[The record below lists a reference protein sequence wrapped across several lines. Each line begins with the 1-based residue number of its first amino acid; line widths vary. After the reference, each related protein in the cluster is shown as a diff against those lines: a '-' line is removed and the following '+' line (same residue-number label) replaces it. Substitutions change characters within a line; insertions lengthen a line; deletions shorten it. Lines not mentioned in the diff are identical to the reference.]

1 MAVKTMLGVIT
12 FSQGKIEIE
21 IPNDNDLFIEL
32 EKMTDGELTWFKYDL
47 KILVVDSIRVVVKAT
62 DVSEELIDQY
72 CLERR

>member
-12 FSQGKIEIE
+12 FTQGKIEIE
-21 IPNDNDLFIEL
+21 IPNDSDLFIEL
-32 EKMTDGELTWFKYDL
+32 EKLTDGELTWFKHDL

-62 DVSEELIDQY
+62 DVSNELIDQY

>member
-1 MAVKTMLGVIT
+1 MVVKTMLGVVT

-32 EKMTDGELTWFKYDL
+32 EKLTDGELTWFKHDL

-62 DVSEELIDQY
+62 DVSSELIDQY
-72 CLERR
+72 CLERG

>member
-1 MAVKTMLGVIT
+1 MVVKTMLGVVT

-32 EKMTDGELTWFKYDL
+32 EKLTDGELTWFKHDL

>member
-1 MAVKTMLGVIT
+1 MVVKTMLGVVT

-32 EKMTDGELTWFKYDL
+32 EKLTDGELTWFKHDL

-62 DVSEELIDQY
+62 DVSNELIDQY
-72 CLERR
+72 CLERG

>member
-1 MAVKTMLGVIT
+1 MVVKTMLGVVT

-32 EKMTDGELTWFKYDL
+32 EKLTDGELTWFKHEL

-62 DVSEELIDQY
+62 DVSSELIDQY

>member
-1 MAVKTMLGVIT
+1 VTVKTMLGVIT
-12 FSQGKIEIE
+12 FTQGKIEIE

-32 EKMTDGELTWFKYDL
+32 EKLTDGELTWFKHDL